1 MCAYVAILSASRVW
15 KSKEQIY
22 IRPITRV
29 TIEQDIR
36 AGEHG
41 QRIKRALSH
50 DPCNDR
56 TTLIISITAQ
66 PFPPWIISPGVLM
79 TLVDGSME
87 NNAMAGIQCGLH
99 INTWTELE
107 LVFRVLLIN

>member
-1 MCAYVAILSASRVW
+1 M
-15 KSKEQIY
+15 
-22 IRPITRV
+22 
-29 TIEQDIR
+29 
-36 AGEHG
+36 
-41 QRIKRALSH
+41 QRSNNANYL
-50 DPCNDR
+50 DYG
-56 TTLIISITAQ
+56 Q

-107 LVFRVLLIN
+107 LVFRVLLINW

>member
-1 MCAYVAILSASRVW
+1 MEKQGAN
-15 KSKEQIY
+15 IY

-36 AGEHG
+36 AGEHE

-56 TTLIISITAQ
+56 TTLIISITANR
-66 PFPPWIISPGVLM
+66 FR
-79 TLVDGSME
+79 
-87 NNAMAGIQCGLH
+87 
-99 INTWTELE
+99 LE
-107 LVFRVLLIN
+107 LLVLVY